1 LKYVVSKTR
10 EVLVVNLNVKINY
23 DAAETYLEIFNE
35 IINKGEP
42 NLETVEELFK
52 HEVMNQMVT
61 HYNRPEGLNAGIDK
75 DDLMNIVLNLGNG
88 EFSHENKFLE
98 SFHSNLRG
106 KIEKR
111 EDLKKVLLEIKEK
124 EKGIVEF
131 SETKLNRFLPG
142 NINFNPEVF
151 IVFTGYSGAYYIGQD
166 ITLDLE
172 HVSKSI
178 DKVAST
184 IAHELH
190 HIVFN
195 SFLEEEM
202 RIKGLSSNK
211 LAIIELIGG
220 IVGEGIAYYCVGG
233 NPDEGLTGYENLDS
247 YQRDVA
253 RWKEYFVEVNDVM
266 LSLLGDKMNRSKM
279 YGWASRHMKKDFGA
293 INTVGIKTVETIFKF
308 SGDKEIINLVKWPRD
323 YLKIYNRAASNFNR
337 PQKYNYPLYSPELLR
352 TFDKKL

>member
-1 LKYVVSKTR
+1 M
-10 EVLVVNLNVKINY
+10 NLNVKINY
-23 DAAETYLEIFNE
+23 DAAEMYLKIFNK
-35 IINKGEP
+35 ITTKGKP
-42 NLETVEELFK
+42 NLKSVEELFK

-61 HYNRPEGLNAGIDK
+61 YYNRPEGLNAGIDK
-75 DDLMNIVLNLGNG
+75 DDLMHVVLNLGNR

-111 EDLKKVLLEIKEK
+111 EDLKRVLLEIKEK
-124 EKGIVEF
+124 EKDIVDF

-142 NINFNPEVF
+142 DINFSPEVF

-202 RIKGLSSNK
+202 KSKRLSSNM

-247 YQRDVA
+247 YQRDMA
-253 RWKEYFVEVNDVM
+253 RWKKYFVEINDVI
-266 LSLLGDKMNRSKM
+266 LSLLRNKMDRNQM
-279 YGWASRHMKKDFGA
+279 YEWASRHMKEDFGA
-293 INTVGIKTVETIFKF
+293 INTTGIKTVETIFKF
-308 SGDKEIINLVKWPRD
+308 DGDKEIINLVRHPAN
-323 YLKIYNRAASNFNR
+323 YLEIYNKEASYLNR
-337 PQKYNYPLYSPELLR
+337 SQEYNYPLYSQELLKVINKS
-352 TFDKKL
+352 F